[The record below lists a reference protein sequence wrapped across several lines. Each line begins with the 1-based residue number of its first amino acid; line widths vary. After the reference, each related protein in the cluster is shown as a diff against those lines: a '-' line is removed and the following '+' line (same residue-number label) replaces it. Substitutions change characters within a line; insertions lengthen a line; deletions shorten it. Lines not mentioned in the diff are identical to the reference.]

1 LKNYVCNFLT
11 CNLQKR
17 GLKAKAL
24 GLLSLGIEIIDRGT
38 EKLFNELEAYG
49 IGPLRQVEQEGFS
62 KTSLRQ

>member
-1 LKNYVCNFLT
+1 MSVFFSK

-17 GLKAKAL
+17 GLKAKAF

-49 IGPLRQVEQEGFS
+49 IGPLRQV
-62 KTSLRQ
+62 